1 MENLKCCLNTSSP
14 DCIFWPSVKLCFC
27 IKERGVYIRAEKK
40 SSKIHA
46 QTWQYVVPSF
56 LVFPEP
62 STALFTFPSRA
73 LGCPFFFFQI
83 SLPQTHALP
92 PVTSLPCFCSLAV
105 PWRAYIFSFHST
117 GSDCMEEIPPSLP
130 AWLVQ
135 RAAEALFLWGSL
147 EYTYPSACGIPHTA
161 TCSAH

>member
-1 MENLKCCLNTSSP
+1 M
-14 DCIFWPSVKLCFC
+14 KLCFC

-73 LGCPFFFFQI
+73 LGCPFFFSRFL
-83 SLPQTHALP
+83 SLKHMLYHQLLLSHVFVVLLYLGGLTYFPSTALVVTAWRKSLHLFLHGWCKEQQKHCSCEDLWSTHIQVPVGYPIQPHALP
-92 PVTSLPCFCSLAV
+92 TK
-105 PWRAYIFSFHST
+105 
-117 GSDCMEEIPPSLP
+117 
-130 AWLVQ
+130 
-135 RAAEALFLWGSL
+135 
-147 EYTYPSACGIPHTA
+147 
-161 TCSAH
+161 